1 MDSDLFIHYRMKKLK
16 EQLDTKREA
25 TKRFKKADEGTAES
39 GKVEQ
44 LEGHVEF
51 LSLMCRSLLE
61 VLIEN
66 KLCTMD
72 SLADLMK
79 RLDMLDGRADGG
91 LETQVLKDEVQA
103 KKPSEGA
110 QDAS

>member
-16 EQLDTKREA
+16 EQLDTKREE
-25 TKRFKKADEGTAES
+25 TKRFKKRDESAEPN
-39 GKVEQ
+39 KVEV

-66 KLCTMD
+66 KMCTMD

-91 LETQVLKDEVQA
+91 LETQVLKDEMQG
-103 KKPSEGA
+103 KKPDEP
-110 QDAS
+110 AS

>member
-1 MDSDLFIHYRMKKLK
+1 MDSDMFIHYRMKKLK

-25 TKRFKKADEGTAES
+25 TKRFQKTDEGVQPD
-39 GKVEQ
+39 KVEV

-66 KLCTMD
+66 KMCTMD
-72 SLADLMK
+72 GLADLMK

-91 LETQVLKDEVQA
+91 LETQVLKDEMQGNTPDET
-103 KKPSEGA
+103 PS
-110 QDAS
+110 